1 MASTPHTVEN
11 ACRVVRAD
19 LDARQEDARTLRERC
34 ERAFAYCDDRE
45 HRADAEALEVWCGAV
60 GVTLD
65 STLAA
70 KARIAPILHTSRPT
84 PEKAKELKLQNP
96 SQLLLAAARPI
107 GRPREV

>member
-1 MASTPHTVEN
+1 MASATHTVEN

-19 LDARQEDARTLRERC
+19 LDARQEDSKTLRERC

-65 STLAA
+65 
-70 KARIAPILHTSRPT
+70 
-84 PEKAKELKLQNP
+84 
-96 SQLLLAAARPI
+96 
-107 GRPREV
+107 

>member
-1 MASTPHTVEN
+1 MASTAHTVEN

-19 LDARQEDARTLRERC
+19 LDARQEDLSALRERC

-45 HRADAEALEVWCGAV
+45 HRADAEALEIWCGAV

-70 KARIAPILHTSRPT
+70 KARIAP
-84 PEKAKELKLQNP
+84 
-96 SQLLLAAARPI
+96 LLEAAATLKSVAGPAAGA
-107 GRPREV
+107 GRVLR